1 MLSEI
6 GQESVTQK
14 TMDLRSNILLSVMVI
29 SVLCR
34 ICLIM
39 AIAIMF
45 HKKKQIHVFIIVC
58 ISFKINIGHL

>member
-45 HKKKQIHVFIIVC
+45 HKNKANTCVHYC
-58 ISFKINIGHL
+58 LY